1 MRLMANAETIDR
13 LVDQGVN
20 FSNAFYV
27 EYEKDPAGPM
37 AQFLRGEFAGW
48 QRTLHTEYH
57 DCAEEIVDRVLART
71 CLPLPAD
78 ETVPPLPFPPEG
90 ACSH

>member
-13 LVDQGVN
+13 LVEQGVN

-27 EYEKDPAGPM
+27 EYEKDPGGSE

-48 QRTLHTEYH
+48 QSTLHIEYH

-71 CLPLPAD
+71 CLPIPAGETGTTVALPA
-78 ETVPPLPFPPEG
+78 
-90 ACSH
+90 